1 MSTKVKQ
8 VAILGGRGYVGSEI
22 IKILNNHDH
31 FYIAKVFSFSAA
43 GTLVDIYS
51 KDKSLKYEQL
61 NINIDLSNIDFV
73 ILALPNNAS
82 EPYINLIDN
91 KYKKITINVS
101 RNNTCS
107 SKVLVKTRMRYTS
120 TLRFRSRSGN
130 ISSSNNS

>member
-31 FYIAKVFSFSAA
+31 FHIAKVFSSSAA

-73 ILALPNNAS
+73 ILAQSNFWKDLRCPPVVPHRLP
-82 EPYINLIDN
+82 DN
-91 KYKKITINVS
+91 FWKFLPKQRNV
-101 RNNTCS
+101 
-107 SKVLVKTRMRYTS
+107 
-120 TLRFRSRSGN
+120 
-130 ISSSNNS
+130 

>member
-31 FYIAKVFSFSAA
+31 FYLSKVFSSSAA

-73 ILALPNNAS
+73 ILASLLTDLSAVFCVSKKLENS
-82 EPYINLIDN
+82 E
-91 KYKKITINVS
+91 
-101 RNNTCS
+101 S
-107 SKVLVKTRMRYTS
+107 SIL
-120 TLRFRSRSGN
+120 
-130 ISSSNNS
+130 ISSSASK